1 MTVLVWRLTTWLGL
15 NHHTEKAVMMAN
27 AKSTVAVNLL
37 IDRFCK
43 LNIVLAS
50 SKMVIGIA
58 SWLC

>member
-15 NHHTEKAVMMAN
+15 NHHTEKAVMMAS
-27 AKSTVAVNLL
+27 AKSTVTVNLL